1 MLLLIHLCGIEL
13 MYAIIISIMEGNI
26 LIALFISVLV
36 VNMAFIASVV
46 REQYRKER
54 EGIDKDNS

>member
-1 MLLLIHLCGIEL
+1 

-54 EGIDKDNS
+54 EGIDKDNSWQTFPVIVY